1 VVPAVA
7 YVQQI
12 VLFLALVMI
21 VLAPVILISTFLVS
35 VLPGAREKLEKC
47 DH

>member
-1 VVPAVA
+1 
-7 YVQQI
+7 
-12 VLFLALVMI
+12 MI